1 MQQGGRTNDRIE
13 SITMKVKRLRGD
25 PASESTDSLAN
36 GITPP
41 KVEGSDLEKE
51 SRRDFSLSAGLEVEF
66 CLTVLPLSI
75 KWHSSPFAASTQL
88 SSLKSKKLPWLM
100 ALNEPN
106 PDCQNSRNRNKKSW
120 RRALLLRFF
129 RSGDPFY
136 AGADFRLA
144 FSSSDSLPNP

>member
-1 MQQGGRTNDRIE
+1 MVDVRE
-13 SITMKVKRLRGD
+13 
-25 PASESTDSLAN
+25 
-36 GITPP
+36 
-41 KVEGSDLEKE
+41 VEGSDLEKE

-106 PDCQNSRNRNKKSW
+106 PDSQNSRNRNKKSW

-136 AGADFRLA
+136 AGAGFRLA
-144 FSSSDSLPNP
+144 FSRSDSLPNPTWPQESSMSFPQCS